1 MERSLVL
8 LKTDT
13 VRRNLIGEV
22 IRRFEENGI
31 NVIALKML
39 WLSRKEAQMFYIE
52 HKDKPFYNTLT
63 NLMTSGPIVALV
75 LEGEDVIKR
84 TRELIGATDPAKADK
99 GTIRADFGE
108 SLTVNSV
115 HGSANRESAES
126 EISCIFSQI
135 DIMDI
140 NSAFCRRQF

>member
-1 MERSLVL
+1 MERSFVF
-8 LKTDT
+8 LKPDT

-108 SLTVNSV
+108 SITVNSV
-115 HGSANRESAES
+115 HGSANRESDES

-135 DIMDI
+135 EIMDYK
-140 NSAFCRRQF
+140 SESRKRQL

>member
-8 LKTDT
+8 LKPDT

-75 LEGEDVIKR
+75 LEG
-84 TRELIGATDPAKADK
+84 
-99 GTIRADFGE
+99 
-108 SLTVNSV
+108 
-115 HGSANRESAES
+115 
-126 EISCIFSQI
+126 
-135 DIMDI
+135 
-140 NSAFCRRQF
+140 